1 MAQEEGHSDHRWG
14 PGAGDSTMCKH
25 LEEVD
30 MVHLETAEED
40 TGESRAGGLLVRP
53 RWEWTLPGRRS

>member
-1 MAQEEGHSDHRWG
+1 MAQEEDHLDHRWG
-14 PGAGDSTMCKH
+14 PQAGDSTTYKH
-25 LEEVD
+25 LEEAD
-30 MVHLETAEED
+30 TVHLETVEED